1 MPSDH
6 KTYELVVEPREIIG
20 KKSKQLR
27 RQGLIPA
34 VVYGHNVK
42 AESVQVPQKE
52 LEHVYMRA
60 GNNGLVDLKV
70 GEKDKAR
77 KVFIHRVQR
86 NPLNHV
92 VAHVD
97 FMVVNLREEMTATVP
112 IVLTGE
118 APAVKNREGLL
129 LHALDHIQIRTLPT
143 DIPPMI
149 EADIS
154 GLDEVD
160 KAIHV
165 SDLQLPGNVT
175 LLTPG
180 DELVAKITALPV
192 EEVVEVPEAEEAA
205 EAPEGAPAEGA
216 GEQAPAEEG

>member
-6 KTYELVVEPREIIG
+6 KTFELVVEPRETLG
-20 KKSKQLR
+20 KQSKQLR
-27 RQGLIPA
+27 RRGIVPA

-60 GNNGLVDLKV
+60 GNNALVDLKV
-70 GEKDKAR
+70 GDKDNAR
-77 KVFIHRVQR
+77 KVFIHNVQR
-86 NPLNHV
+86 NPVNHTL
-92 VAHVD
+92 AHVD

-112 IVLTGE
+112 IVLTGD
-118 APAVKNREGLL
+118 APAVKMGEGMLL
-129 LHALDHIQIRTLPT
+129 QALDHVQLRSLPA
-143 DIPPMI
+143 DIPPSI
-149 EADIS
+149 EVDVS

-175 LLTPG
+175 LVTPG
-180 DELVAKITALPV
+180 DELVAKIAALR
-192 EEVVEVPEAEEAA
+192 
-205 EAPEGAPAEGA
+205 
-216 GEQAPAEEG
+216 